1 MIRKQGHVG
10 NKATVVYGDT
20 EVVNKSLFLSKL
32 VHNIFTSLLL
42 SSSFISISARA
53 LCIGHCASTPE
64 IDEEVLT
71 SSHQKD
77 LEDEATLRWA
87 PQEGQGTLVPCS
99 YLIFTTFRA

>member
-10 NKATVVYGDT
+10 NKATVMYGDT
-20 EVVNKSLFLSKL
+20 EVVNESLFLSKL
-32 VHNIFTSLLL
+32 VHNTFTSLFL

-64 IDEEVLT
+64 IDEEILT

-77 LEDEATLRWA
+77 LKDKATLRRA
-87 PQEGQGTLVPCS
+87 PQEGKECQFHAH
-99 YLIFTTFRA
+99 I